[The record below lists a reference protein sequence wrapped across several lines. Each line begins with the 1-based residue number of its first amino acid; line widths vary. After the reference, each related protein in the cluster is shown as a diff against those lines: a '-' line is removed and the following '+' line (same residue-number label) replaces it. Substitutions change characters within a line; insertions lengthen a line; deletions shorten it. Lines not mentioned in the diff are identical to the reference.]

1 MASRPRRLL
10 LLLRRTLVGLGL
22 LLVFL
27 GWSVQT
33 DLFSRQ
39 AARLLERFVADL
51 TGERVLI
58 GGVWVNVLKRRR
70 EFKKLTGAPSTDA
83 SAPPPDRF
91 PWERLRIVS
100 AALTLETRGGTLEL
114 EGLDLAPEHGQDTM
128 ALGLERVAVRMGDIA
143 QAAHGVYSPGLVL
156 TPSHVKIPALNIAFR
171 PELVRL
177 VPEFSGDPDATGTI
191 QDAPP
196 GWADP
201 PSLSVRG
208 ALEADLA
215 GALTG
220 DLHVDGQLSGWNASL
235 PEGLAIDGALSA
247 DVTLRGTA
255 DAPLLSGALRLPD
268 GRVWTRYESGYT
280 FIYELGALAVSW
292 RLDDR
297 VIVLEPFTDQWA

>member
-39 AARLLERFVADL
+39 AARLLQRFVADL

-58 GGVWVNVLKRRR
+58 GGVRVNVLKRRASVEGLVMSHVSDDPAQDGQTIAAVERIVVVLGWRDGAPNLRLLEIDRPNVHLHLDADGLR
-70 EFKKLTGAPSTDA
+70 EFKKLTSAPSTDA

-128 ALGLERVAVRMGDIA
+128 ALGLERVAVRMGAIA

-156 TPSHVKIPALNIAFR
+156 TPSHVKIPALNIAFGRAPRLGR
-171 PELVRL
+171 P
-177 VPEFSGDPDATGTI
+177 A
-191 QDAPP
+191 
-196 GWADP
+196 
-201 PSLSVRG
+201 
-208 ALEADLA
+208 
-215 GALTG
+215 
-220 DLHVDGQLSGWNASL
+220 L
-235 PEGLAIDGALSA
+235 PERSRRAGGRSGRSAHRRPARGRPVERVERLAS
-247 DVTLRGTA
+247 
-255 DAPLLSGALRLPD
+255 
-268 GRVWTRYESGYT
+268 
-280 FIYELGALAVSW
+280 
-292 RLDDR
+292 
-297 VIVLEPFTDQWA
+297 